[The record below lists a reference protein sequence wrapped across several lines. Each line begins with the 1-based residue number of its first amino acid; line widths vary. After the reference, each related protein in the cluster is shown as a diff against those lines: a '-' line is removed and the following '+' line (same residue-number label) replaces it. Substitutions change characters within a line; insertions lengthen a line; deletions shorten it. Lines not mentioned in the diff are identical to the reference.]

1 MDDVL
6 QAALADSANIKTDDA
21 SLMSISNL
29 ALRQLSLAGQIEEAE
44 EALKEL
50 NAKFRQISEV
60 DLPNAM
66 LELGM
71 RSFKLEDGAS
81 ISVEKFYGA
90 SIKVENRPL
99 AYKWLEDNG
108 HGPLIKT
115 DVTVPF
121 GKGEEARKDAK
132 DLMDSLKEEGFDV
145 SLEESVHHS
154 TLKAWAKEQIESGTA
169 LPDLF
174 TVFVGEKAKITLPKV
189 KKKA

>member
-6 QAALADSANIKTDDA
+6 SAALKDSAEIKADDN
-21 SLMSISNL
+21 SLMTISNL
-29 ALRQLSLAGQIEEAE
+29 AMRQLSLAGQIEDAE
-44 EALKEL
+44 ERLKEL
-50 NAKFRQISEV
+50 NAQFKQISEM

-99 AYKWLEDNG
+99 AYAWLEENG

-115 DVTVPF
+115 DVVIPF
-121 GKGEEARKDAK
+121 GKGTEARADAK
-132 DLMDSLKEEGFDV
+132 ELMEDLKSEGFDV
-145 SLEESVHHS
+145 ALEESVHHS
-154 TLKAWAKEQIESGTA
+154 TLKAFAKEQLEAGTP

-189 KKKA
+189 KKKV